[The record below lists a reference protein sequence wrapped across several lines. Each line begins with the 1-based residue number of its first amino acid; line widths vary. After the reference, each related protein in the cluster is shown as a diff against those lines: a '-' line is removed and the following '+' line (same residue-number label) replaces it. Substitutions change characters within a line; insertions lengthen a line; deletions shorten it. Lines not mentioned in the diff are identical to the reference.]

1 MSLVRNGMMTLMT
14 QAQSAA
20 VIAQMKI
27 GAPKNMK
34 ILMTK
39 VQISFN
45 TKASTGLKET
55 RSLVMRASQ
64 LFLTAV

>member
-1 MSLVRNGMMTLMT
+1 MMTLMT
-14 QAQSAA
+14 QAQSGA

-27 GAPKNMK
+27 EAPKNMK

-45 TKASTGLKET
+45 TQASTGLKET
-55 RSLVMRASQ
+55 RSLVTRASQ

>member
-1 MSLVRNGMMTLMT
+1 MMTLMT
-14 QAQSAA
+14 QAQSGA

-27 GAPKNMK
+27 EAPKNMK

-45 TKASTGLKET
+45 TQASTGLKET
-55 RSLVMRASQ
+55 RSLVTGASQ